1 MKISQQTR
9 KSGKVF
15 LVGAGPGDVEL
26 LTLKAA
32 RLLASADVVLIDDL
46 AGVDVLSLCPQ
57 ARIIHVGKRGGC
69 KSTPQSFIEKL
80 LVREAQAGHHVVR
93 LKGGDVSLFGRASEE
108 IAALAAAGIEFEV
121 VPGVTAGL
129 AAAAQLKTSLTH
141 RDHAHG
147 VAFITAHGAA
157 TAASAAGAEIPWQA
171 LAQSALTLV
180 VYMGVARVAS
190 LQASLLAG
198 GMRGDTPVIAVENA
212 SRADAR
218 YLCAT
223 VATMVHDFAERQ
235 LKSPAVLVI
244 GEAMAERAQ
253 QLAIEAMSGAEVAV
267 GVSRVFANARRV
279 FANAR
284 RVVA

>member
-1 MKISQQTR
+1 MKSPHHQS

-32 RLLASADVVLIDDL
+32 RLLAAADVVLIDDL
-46 AGVDVLSLCPQ
+46 AGDDVLSLCPQ

-80 LVREAQAGHHVVR
+80 LVREAQAGHMVVR

-108 IAALAAAGIEFEV
+108 IAALEEVGIEFEI

-129 AAAAQLKTSLTH
+129 AAAAALKSSLTH

-147 VAFITAHGAA
+147 VAFITAHGAE
-157 TAASAAGAEIPWQA
+157 GAEIPWQA

-180 VYMGVARVAS
+180 VYMGVARAAS
-190 LQASLLAG
+190 LQANLLAG
-198 GMRGDTPVIAVENA
+198 GLSGDTPVIAVENA
-212 SRADAR
+212 SRVDAR
-218 YLCAT
+218 SVCSTIAS
-223 VATMVHDFAERQ
+223 MVDDFAQ
-235 LKSPAVLVI
+235 QSLKSPAVLVI
-244 GEAMAERAQ
+244 GEAMRARAVE
-253 QLAIEAMSGAEVAV
+253 LAIQSPELDAAAVRGVA
-267 GVSRVFANARRV
+267 
-279 FANAR
+279 
-284 RVVA
+284 

>member
-1 MKISQQTR
+1 MKLPLPKT
-9 KSGKVF
+9 KSGRVF
-15 LVGAGPGDVEL
+15 LVGAGPGDIEL

-32 RLLASADVVLIDDL
+32 RLLALADVVLIDDL
-46 AGVDVLSLCPQ
+46 AGDDVLTLCPQ

-69 KSTPQSFIEKL
+69 KSTPQAFIEKL
-80 LVREAQAGHHVVR
+80 LVREAQAGHTVVR

-108 IAALAAAGIEFEV
+108 IAALEAAGIEFEI

-129 AAAAQLKTSLTH
+129 AAAATLKTSLTH

-147 VAFITAHGAA
+147 VAFITAHGAE
-157 TAASAAGAEIPWQA
+157 GAEIPWQA

-180 VYMGVARVAS
+180 VYMGVARAAS

-198 GMRGDTPVIAVENA
+198 GLNANTPVIAVENA
-212 SRADAR
+212 SRADTRSVCSTLAW
-218 YLCAT
+218 
-223 VATMVHDFAERQ
+223 MVDDFAAQQ

-244 GEAMAERAQ
+244 GEAMRARAVALASESTAQ
-253 QLAIEAMSGAEVAV
+253 QKNAV
-267 GVSRVFANARRV
+267 
-279 FANAR
+279 

>member
-1 MKISQQTR
+1 MKLTPQHR

-32 RLLASADVVLIDDL
+32 RLLAAADVVLIDDL
-46 AGVDVLSLCPQ
+46 AGDDVLTLCPQ

-69 KSTPQSFIEKL
+69 KSTPQAFIEKL
-80 LVREAQAGHHVVR
+80 LVREALAGYTVVR

-108 IAALAAAGIEFEV
+108 IAALEAAAIDFEI

-129 AAAAQLKTSLTH
+129 AAAATLKTSLTH

-147 VAFITAHGAA
+147 VAFITAHGAE
-157 TAASAAGAEIPWQA
+157 GAEIPWQA

-180 VYMGVARVAS
+180 VYMGVARAAS

-198 GMRGDTPVIAVENA
+198 GLAGSTPVIAVENA

-218 YLCAT
+218 SVCST
-223 VATMVHDFAERQ
+223 VAMMVTDFAQ
-235 LKSPAVLVI
+235 QSLKSPAVLVI
-244 GEAMAERAQ
+244 GEAMRARAVA
-253 QLAIEAMSGAEVAV
+253 LAGESPAL
-267 GVSRVFANARRV
+267 RRV
-279 FANAR
+279 AL
-284 RVVA
+284 

>member
-1 MKISQQTR
+1 MKSPPQKA

-15 LVGAGPGDVEL
+15 LVGAGPGDIEL

-32 RLLASADVVLIDDL
+32 RLLAVADVVLIDDL
-46 AGVDVLSLCPQ
+46 AGDEVLSLCPQ

-80 LVREAQAGHHVVR
+80 LVREAQAGNAVVR

-108 IAALAAAGIEFEV
+108 IAALEAAGIEFEV

-129 AAAAQLKTSLTH
+129 AAAAALKSSLTH

-147 VAFITAHGAA
+147 VAFITAHGAE
-157 TAASAAGAEIPWQA
+157 GAEIPWHA

-180 VYMGVARVAS
+180 VYMGVARAAS

-198 GMRGDTPVIAVENA
+198 GLNGDTPVIAVENA
-212 SRADAR
+212 SRADTR
-218 YLCAT
+218 SVCST
-223 VATMVHDFAERQ
+223 VASMVSDFAMHA

-244 GEAMAERAQ
+244 GEAMRERAV
-253 QLAIEAMSGAEVAV
+253 QLATESAHVNVA
-267 GVSRVFANARRV
+267 S
-279 FANAR
+279 
-284 RVVA
+284 VA

>member
-1 MKISQQTR
+1 MTSAHKTP
-9 KSGKVF
+9 KAGKVF
-15 LVGAGPGDVEL
+15 LVGAGPGDIEL

-32 RLLASADVVLIDDL
+32 RMLASADVVLIDDL
-46 AGVDVLSLCPQ
+46 AGDDVLSLCPQ
-57 ARIIHVGKRGGC
+57 ARIVHVGKRGGC

-80 LVREAQAGHHVVR
+80 LVREASAGHTVVR

-108 IAALAAAGIEFEV
+108 ISALEAAGIEFEV

-129 AAAAQLKTSLTH
+129 AAAAELKASLTH

-147 VAFITAHGAA
+147 VAFITAHGAE
-157 TAASAAGAEIPWQA
+157 GAEIPWQA

-180 VYMGVARVAS
+180 VYMGVARAAS
-190 LQASLLAG
+190 LQTSLLAG
-198 GMRGDTPVIAVENA
+198 GLRGDTPVIAVESA
-212 SRADAR
+212 SRADTR
-218 YLCAT
+218 SVSST
-223 VATMVHDFAERQ
+223 VATMVKDFTEQR

-253 QLAIEAMSGAEVAV
+253 QLALDAMTDAKVA
-267 GVSRVFANARRV
+267 
-279 FANAR
+279 ANAR

>member
-1 MKISQQTR
+1 MKLTLDHSR
-9 KSGKVF
+9 PSPPKSGKVF
-15 LVGAGPGDVEL
+15 LVGAGPGDIEL

-32 RLLASADVVLIDDL
+32 RLLALADVVLIDDL
-46 AGVDVLSLCPQ
+46 AGDEVLTLCPQ

-80 LVREAQAGHHVVR
+80 LVREAQAGHTVVR

-108 IAALAAAGIEFEV
+108 IAALEAAGIEFEV

-129 AAAAQLKTSLTH
+129 AAAAQLKCSLTH

-147 VAFITAHGAA
+147 VAFITAHGAEG
-157 TAASAAGAEIPWQA
+157 TEIPWQA

-180 VYMGVARVAS
+180 VYMGVARAAS

-198 GMRGDTPVIAVENA
+198 GLRGDTPVIAVESA
-212 SRADAR
+212 SRADSR
-218 YLCAT
+218 SVCST
-223 VATMVHDFAERQ
+223 VATMVDDFAGQQ

-253 QLAIEAMSGAEVAV
+253 QLAFDAASD
-267 GVSRVFANARRV
+267 ANAET
-279 FANAR
+279 NAR

>member
-1 MKISQQTR
+1 MKLPPPKS

-15 LVGAGPGDVEL
+15 LVGAGPGDIEL

-32 RLLASADVVLIDDL
+32 RLLAAADVVLIDDL
-46 AGVDVLSLCPQ
+46 AGDEVLSLCPQ

-69 KSTPQSFIEKL
+69 KSTPQAFIEKL
-80 LVREAQAGHHVVR
+80 LVREAQSGNTVVR

-108 IAALAAAGIEFEV
+108 IAALEAAGIEFEI

-129 AAAAQLKTSLTH
+129 AAAAELKSSLTH

-147 VAFITAHGAA
+147 VAFITAHGAE
-157 TAASAAGAEIPWQA
+157 GAEIPWHA

-180 VYMGVARVAS
+180 VYMGVARAAS

-198 GMRGDTPVIAVENA
+198 GLRADTPVIAVENA
-212 SRADAR
+212 SRADTR
-218 YLCAT
+218 KLCST
-223 VATMVHDFAERQ
+223 VGSMLDDFVQ
-235 LKSPAVLVI
+235 QSLKSPAVLVI
-244 GEAMAERAQ
+244 GEAMRAR
-253 QLAIEAMSGAEVAV
+253 AIELSNKLLATDSADDCAV
-267 GVSRVFANARRV
+267 
-279 FANAR
+279 

>member
-1 MKISQQTR
+1 MKSPPQKI

-32 RLLASADVVLIDDL
+32 RLLALADVVLIDDL
-46 AGVDVLSLCPQ
+46 AGDDVLSLCPQ

-69 KSTPQSFIEKL
+69 KSTPQAFIEKL
-80 LVREAQAGHHVVR
+80 LVREAQAGYTVVR

-108 IAALAAAGIEFEV
+108 IAALDEAGIEFEV

-129 AAAAQLKTSLTH
+129 AAAATLKSSLTH

-147 VAFITAHGAA
+147 VAFITAHGAE
-157 TAASAAGAEIPWQA
+157 GAEIAWHA

-180 VYMGVARVAS
+180 VYMGVARAAS

-198 GMRGDTPVIAVENA
+198 GLRADTPVIAVENA
-212 SRADAR
+212 SRADTR
-218 YLCAT
+218 SVCST
-223 VATMVHDFAERQ
+223 VASMVHDFAMQ
-235 LKSPAVLVI
+235 SLKSPAVLVI
-244 GEAMAERAQ
+244 GEAVRARAVA
-253 QLAIEAMSGAEVAV
+253 LASQSPALDGDESAAVRSVA
-267 GVSRVFANARRV
+267 
-279 FANAR
+279 
-284 RVVA
+284 

>member
-1 MKISQQTR
+1 MKSPPQKA

-15 LVGAGPGDVEL
+15 LVGAGPGDIEL

-32 RLLASADVVLIDDL
+32 RLLAVADVVLIDDL
-46 AGVDVLSLCPQ
+46 AGDEVLSLCPQ

-80 LVREAQAGHHVVR
+80 LVREAQAGNAVVR

-108 IAALAAAGIEFEV
+108 IAALEAAGIEFEV

-129 AAAAQLKTSLTH
+129 AAAAALKSSLTH

-147 VAFITAHGAA
+147 VAFITAHGAE
-157 TAASAAGAEIPWQA
+157 GAEIPWHA

-180 VYMGVARVAS
+180 VYMGVARAAS

-198 GMRGDTPVIAVENA
+198 GLPRNTPVIAVENA
-212 SRADAR
+212 SRHDAR
-218 YLCAT
+218 SVSSS
-223 VATMVHDFAERQ
+223 VATMVDDFAQQQ

-244 GEAMAERAQ
+244 GEAMAERAL
-253 QLAIEAMSGAEVAV
+253 QLASAQ
-267 GVSRVFANARRV
+267 SRHFASSPENLRRR
-279 FANAR
+279 FAQI
-284 RVVA
+284 

>member
-1 MKISQQTR
+1 MKSSLQ
-9 KSGKVF
+9 KSESGKVF

-32 RLLASADVVLIDDL
+32 RLLAQADVVLIDDL
-46 AGVDVLSLCPQ
+46 AGDDVLTLCPQ

-69 KSTPQSFIEKL
+69 KSTPQAFIEKL
-80 LVREAQAGHHVVR
+80 LVREAQAGHTVVR

-108 IAALAAAGIEFEV
+108 IAALEQAGIDFEI

-129 AAAAQLKTSLTH
+129 AAAAALKSSLTH

-147 VAFITAHGAA
+147 VAFITAHGAE
-157 TAASAAGAEIPWQA
+157 GAEIPWQA

-180 VYMGVARVAS
+180 VYMGVARAAS
-190 LQASLLAG
+190 LQASLLSG
-198 GMRGDTPVIAVENA
+198 GLGGDTPVIAVENA

-218 YLCAT
+218 SVCST
-223 VATMVHDFAERQ
+223 VASMVDDFAQ
-235 LKSPAVLVI
+235 QALKSPAVLVI
-244 GEAMAERAQ
+244 GEAMRARAVA
-253 QLAIEAMSGAEVAV
+253 LASQSAAQHIDEGTLT
-267 GVSRVFANARRV
+267 
-279 FANAR
+279 

>member
-1 MKISQQTR
+1 MKLPLQKA

-15 LVGAGPGDVEL
+15 LVGAGPGDIEL

-32 RLLASADVVLIDDL
+32 RLLAAADVVLIDDL
-46 AGVDVLSLCPQ
+46 AGDEVLSLCPQ

-80 LVREAQAGHHVVR
+80 LVREAQAGNTVVR

-108 IAALAAAGIEFEV
+108 IVALEEARVEFEI

-129 AAAAQLKTSLTH
+129 AAAAALKSSLTH

-147 VAFITAHGAA
+147 VAFITAHGAE
-157 TAASAAGAEIPWQA
+157 GAEIPWQA

-180 VYMGVARVAS
+180 VYMGVARAAS
-190 LQASLLAG
+190 LQASLLG
-198 GMRGDTPVIAVENA
+198 GGLNANTPVIAVENA
-212 SRADAR
+212 SREDTR
-218 YLCAT
+218 SVCST
-223 VATMVHDFAERQ
+223 VGSMVEDFAQ
-235 LKSPAVLVI
+235 QSLKSPAVLVI
-244 GEAMAERAQ
+244 GEAMRPR
-253 QLAIEAMSGAEVAV
+253 AIELASQSPAPGAESAV
-267 GVSRVFANARRV
+267 SA
-279 FANAR
+279 